1 MSAAPYDYKSHTLP
15 VITGNHKP
23 PPGGFSFAVR
33 VSRDPANRLRPVS
46 SYDPT
51 DIHGQ
56 ERAQEQEAQRQ
67 QRNKDTE
74 ESDFKW
80 LMGSKRGRRIV
91 WRQVDR
97 ARPFD
102 PSFNTNSMA
111 MAFTEGAKDEGRR
124 IVRMINALC
133 PELYHVMLNE
143 AKTDDR
149 SDDDS
154 RN

>member
-1 MSAAPYDYKSHTLP
+1 MMGPSPPT
-15 VITGNHKP
+15 KP
-23 PPGGFSFAVR
+23 PPGGFFTPVR
-33 VSRDPANRLRPVS
+33 VSHHVANRFPPV

-56 ERAQEQEAQRQ
+56 ERAQEQEAQRAKMS
-67 QRNKDTE
+67 KDTE

-97 ARPFD
+97 AKPFD

-133 PELYHVMLNE
+133 PETYHVMLNE

-149 SDDDS
+149 SIDDDS
-154 RN
+154 RS